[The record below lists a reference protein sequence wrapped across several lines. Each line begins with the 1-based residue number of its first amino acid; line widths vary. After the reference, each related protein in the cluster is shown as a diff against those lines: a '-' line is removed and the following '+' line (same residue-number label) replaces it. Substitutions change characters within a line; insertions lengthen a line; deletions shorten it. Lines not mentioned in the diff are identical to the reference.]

1 MDTIVYTH
9 TYYVHMYVST
19 HTWSSLMTCQPLYP
33 TFIYDVSNGLPSQGG
48 VEWDYHS
55 GVGVAR
61 KGCHGPVDAVKR
73 IDPKMALLSKWQAY
87 LLQAGSKVMRPLQHL
102 AVLEELIGTLPS
114 LPSTFAKA
122 GAIV

>member
-9 TYYVHMYVST
+9 MYYVHMYVRT

-55 GVGVAR
+55 GIGVAR
-61 KGCHGPVDAVKR
+61 KGRHGPVDAVQR

-87 LLQAGSKVMRPLQHL
+87 LLQASSKVMRPLQHL